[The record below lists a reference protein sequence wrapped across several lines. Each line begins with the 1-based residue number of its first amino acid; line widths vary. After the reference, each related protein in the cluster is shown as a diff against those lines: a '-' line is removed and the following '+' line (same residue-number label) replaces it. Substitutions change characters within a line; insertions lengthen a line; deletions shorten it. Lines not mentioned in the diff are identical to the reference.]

1 MNFNKVHD
9 DYYHMVNRIS
19 SEYASKFKMVEKADV
34 IQELWLWFMTHPN
47 KIDEW
52 VSLDNQKDADKL
64 FARSLRNAALDYCLR
79 EKAVKEGYNYTDN
92 FWYTKDFI
100 KMLIPAVLS
109 DDWTKLDNALSNT
122 GKNTKS
128 LAESGDWMAYAA
140 DIKSAFE
147 KLTEQEQNLVFL
159 FYAEDLEGEDLHE
172 VAGEDKSSKRA
183 TMMQA
188 NRAIGKMVKSLGGHP
203 PFADYDSEE
212 VVKDDMSNVS

>member
-1 MNFNKVHD
+1 MNFNKVHE

-52 VSLDNQKDADKL
+52 TSLDNQKDADKL

-79 EKAVKEGYNYTDN
+79 EKAVKEGYNYADN

-122 GKNTKS
+122 GRNTKS

-140 DIKSAFE
+140 DIKSAFG

-159 FYAEDLEGEDLHE
+159 FYAEDLEGEDLHV

-188 NRAIGKMVKSLGGHP
+188 NRAIAKMVKSLGGNP

-212 VVKDDMSNVS
+212 VIKDDMSNVL

>member
-1 MNFNKVHD
+1 
-9 DYYHMVNRIS
+9 
-19 SEYASKFKMVEKADV
+19 
-34 IQELWLWFMTHPN
+34 
-47 KIDEW
+47 
-52 VSLDNQKDADKL
+52 
-64 FARSLRNAALDYCLR
+64 
-79 EKAVKEGYNYTDN
+79 
-92 FWYTKDFI
+92 
-100 KMLIPAVLS
+100 LS

-122 GKNTKS
+122 GRNTKS

-140 DIKSAFE
+140 DIKSAFG

-188 NRAIGKMVKSLGGHP
+188 NRAIGKMVKSLGGNP

-212 VVKDDMSNVS
+212 VVKDDMSDVS